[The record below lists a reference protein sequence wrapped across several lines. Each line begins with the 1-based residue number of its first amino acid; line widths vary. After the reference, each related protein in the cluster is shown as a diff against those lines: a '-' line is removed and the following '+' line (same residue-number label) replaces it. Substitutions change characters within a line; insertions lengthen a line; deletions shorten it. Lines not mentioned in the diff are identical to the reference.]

1 MHPKIR
7 AFPSEQFYDGAISDH
22 PSIGYRS
29 APLTITNL
37 TSVFSS
43 RMIFFDIEQSEE
55 VYDNK
60 SKCNFEEADFTKQ
73 LVEFMARKMS
83 L

>member
-7 AFPSEQFYDGAISDH
+7 AFPSNQFYDGAISDH

-37 TSVFSS
+37 TRVFSS
-43 RMIFFDIEQSEE
+43 RIIFFDIE
-55 VYDNK
+55 
-60 SKCNFEEADFTKQ
+60 
-73 LVEFMARKMS
+73 
-83 L
+83 